1 MSGEARR
8 PDPEAESAAES
19 SADTPAG
26 QATAGG
32 ERARR
37 IRDLLDR
44 FDRSGA
50 HFRESGRQAALG
62 VREALLVLEQLAE
75 EHGHEIPALR
85 QVATSLLLARG
96 LVDLAIMRMPPF
108 EDALQAAAIRL
119 DALGILRDLLAAEL
133 MRDAASL
140 GDERREAWTT
150 VLRIVDEEIDRLAHE
165 AADVAVEGP
174 GANPSSVE
182 WIEVEE

>member
-1 MSGEARR
+1 MSGEALR
-8 PDPEAESAAES
+8 PDLAAEPAADPR
-19 SADTPAG
+19 ADTPAG
-26 QATAGG
+26 QAAAGG

-37 IRDLLDR
+37 IRELLDR

-62 VREALLVLEQLAE
+62 VREALLVLEQLAD
-75 EHGHEIPALR
+75 EHAHEIPALR
-85 QVATSLLLARG
+85 QVATSLLLTRG
-96 LVDLAIMRMPPF
+96 LVDLAIMRMPTL
-108 EDALQAAAIRL
+108 EDAMQAAAIRL

-140 GDERREAWTT
+140 GDERREAWLT
-150 VLRIVDEEIDRLAHE
+150 VLRIVDGEIDRLARE
-165 AADVAVEGP
+165 AADVAVQGP
-174 GANPSSVE
+174 SANPSSVE